1 MPTATALVWKSRSPN
16 TGVIMMELDG
26 LRREIDLGAIRQYA
40 AEHFDALLLPDQDIL
55 TALYGSRVKVIDSQL
70 YNLSDRILA
79 FYNANPAHPRHSLD
93 WVRQHT
99 VIIHYCGRN
108 KPWKPGY
115 VGVLDVFYR
124 ELKEYQRQHPATE
137 G

>member
-1 MPTATALVWKSRSPN
+1 MILVVLATALTDAVLGMAVVNLP
-16 TGVIMMELDG
+16 GLG
-26 LRREIDLGAIRQYA
+26 LR
-40 AEHFDALLLPDQDIL
+40 FDALLLPDQDIL

-124 ELKEYQRQHPATE
+124 ELKEYRRQHPPTE